1 MCLRCQVFILH
12 VLWNHLS
19 ILTVWRI
26 VIHQRCKLSK
36 CLKLVK
42 KSSKYFKIVQRLKLP
57 IVHSLVS
64 FLVQ

>member
-19 ILTVWRI
+19 ILIVGRI
-26 VIHQRCKLSK
+26 VIHQRCKFPK
-36 CLKLVK
+36 CFKLVK
-42 KSSKYFKIVQRLKLP
+42 KLYFKIVQRSKLP

-64 FLVQ
+64 CLIQ